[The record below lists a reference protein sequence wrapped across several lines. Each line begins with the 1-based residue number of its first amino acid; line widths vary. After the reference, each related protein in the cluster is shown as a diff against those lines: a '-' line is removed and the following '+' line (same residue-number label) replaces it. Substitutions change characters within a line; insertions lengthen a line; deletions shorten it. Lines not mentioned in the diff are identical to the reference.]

1 MALESKVSGWREVV
15 VEVEMEVGGGSGV
28 VVARVSCWWCP
39 AGSFVDAA
47 SPGKFP
53 RPQAAIGANWKLALF
68 PFALTRCSYG
78 MHVY

>member
-1 MALESKVSGWREVV
+1 
-15 VEVEMEVGGGSGV
+15 MEVGRGSGV
-28 VVARVSCWWCP
+28 VVARVSCCWCP

-68 PFALTRCSYG
+68 PFALTRCTYG